1 MQRKTQE
8 ALEGIEVVMRVKLK
22 GVTSSDMVLM
32 AEGAAEAE
40 WMVGGTKG
48 PVKTYLLLQVKSLP
62 APYISIYQIWPIA
75 GAAKVQKNSCSHRR
89 R

>member
-1 MQRKTQE
+1 MLRKTRE
-8 ALEGIEVVMRVKLK
+8 ALAGSKVGMRVKLK
-22 GVTSSDMVLM
+22 KIISSDMVFM

-48 PVKTYLLLQVKSLP
+48 PVKTYLLLQVKSPP

-75 GAAKVQKNSCSHRR
+75 GAVKGQKNSCSHRGR
-89 R
+89 